1 MGGYIR
7 VLCGFV
13 VLWIWISTGIAAPC
27 TSWVTRVVSIE
38 GTIEVKRLKQGGWSR
53 IQLNDEFCAGDSI
66 RTDIHSRAGLLLRNE
81 TLLRLDQGTT
91 LVLPQLQEED
101 SAWLELVRG
110 AVHFISNVPYRL
122 KIKTPFVNAAIEG
135 TEFAVRVSEGD
146 TRVWVLEGKVLVDN
160 PQGSISLGPGD
171 AAIAE
176 AGEPP
181 VPYLRIKPRDA
192 VQWALHYPPI
202 IDYRASTATDPQRQR
217 AITLYRTGQIPAAIE
232 ALNSVLETARN
243 SSFFTQRAALL
254 LTVGQVQSAQKDIDK
269 ALALSPKGGAPRAL
283 QSIIALTQN
292 DKAKAMSLAQEAVKL
307 EPKSPTPQVALS
319 YAQQAAFDIE
329 GARESIKKA
338 LDLAPDDPL
347 AWARLSE
354 LELSTGELDDAL
366 DAAQKA
372 EAIDPELSRTQMVL
386 GFAQLME
393 IDIDEA
399 KESFTKAI
407 ALDPSAPLPR
417 LGMGLTKIRQGDV
430 EEGRKD
436 IEVAAILDPANS
448 LIRSYLG
455 KAYYEEK
462 RGNVASREFEIAKRL
477 DPKDPTPWFYDAIHK
492 QTINRPVE
500 ALHDIQKAIELN
512 DNRAVYRSSLLLDD
526 DLAARSASLGRIYN
540 DLGFE
545 ERALVEGWYST
556 ANNPSDYSAH
566 RLLADTYAT
575 RPGHQI
581 ARVSELLQSQ
591 LLQPLNITPIQP
603 QLAETDL
610 LILENAGPGSLS
622 FNEFNPLFAGNRLGL
637 QVSGVVGSNDT
648 FGDEVTQSGLWRN
661 FSYSLGQ
668 FHIQSDGFRDNNDIN
683 QNIYNAFAQVAITPK
698 FNVQA
703 EYRRRERGQGD
714 LNLNFDPKDFS
725 ANLRQKLQQDT
736 YRFGARYSPST
747 HSSLIFSGFYTH
759 SKGELKDSF
768 DSFDLEIEIDDAR
781 DGYQIE
787 GQYLFRNTIFNAQL
801 GGGFYDSQLD
811 SRVDFRFNNFGSPS
825 TDEEDINQVK
835 LYFYTNV
842 FLPRS
847 MIWTLG
853 ASYDAITGLRDTFSF
868 FGSDEKSN
876 LERWSPKFGLQ
887 WNLTDSLRLRAAYF
901 QALGRVRVVDQ
912 SIEPTQIAGFNQ
924 FFDDPVGTKTERYG
938 VGLDVIF
945 NEDLYAG
952 AEYSQRQLEFPS
964 SFDPFGQ
971 QQTAGRQEKLAR
983 GYVYWTPHKQWA
995 MSAEFEYEQLDRSI
1009 PEFVNFPSMV
1019 ETLRMPLTIR
1029 YFHPS
1034 GFFSS
1039 LGGTLVR
1046 QKINEPFLTR
1056 NHDTFFLL
1064 DASIGYR
1071 LPNRLGIISLQ
1082 GFNLLNQQFLFQ
1094 DRTNLFSTGPE
1105 SGAPIPNAKTGFF
1118 IPDRTIFLRATFAFD

>member
-1 MGGYIR
+1 MGGYTQI
-7 VLCGFV
+7 LCGLV
-13 VLWIWISTGIAAPC
+13 VLWLWASNGLAAPC
-27 TSWVTRVVSIE
+27 ALWVTRVVSIE

-66 RTDIHSRAGLLLRNE
+66 RADVHSRAGLLLRNE

-91 LVLPQLQEED
+91 LVLPQLLEED

-110 AVHFISNVPYRL
+110 AVHFISNIPYRL

-135 TEFAVRVSEGD
+135 TEFAVRVSD
-146 TRVWVLEGKVLVDN
+146 ANTKVWVLEGKVLVDN

-171 AAIAE
+171 AAVAE
-176 AGEPP
+176 AGKPP
-181 VPYLRIKPRDA
+181 LPYSKIKPRDA

-202 IDYRASTATDPQRQR
+202 IDYRSSTLVDPQRQR
-217 AITLYRTGQIPAAIE
+217 AVTLYRTGQIPAAIE
-232 ALNSVLETARN
+232 ALNSVPDTARDN
-243 SSFFTQRAALL
+243 SFFTQRAALL
-254 LTVGQVQSAQKDIDK
+254 LTVGQAQSAQKDIDK
-269 ALALSPKGGAPRAL
+269 ALALSPNSGAPRAL
-283 QSIIALTQN
+283 QSVIALTQN
-292 DKAKAMSLAQEAVKL
+292 DKDKALSLAQEAVKL

-338 LDLAPDDPL
+338 LELAPDDPL

-354 LELSTGELDDAL
+354 LELSAGELDDAL
-366 DAAQKA
+366 DAAKKA
-372 EAIDPELSRTQMVL
+372 EALDPELSRTQMIL
-386 GFAQLME
+386 GFAQLTE

-417 LGMGLTKIRQGDV
+417 LGMGLAKIRQGDV

-436 IEVAAILDPANS
+436 IEVAAILDPKNS

-462 RGNVASREFEIAKRL
+462 RGNVASREFAMAKHL

-492 QTINRPVE
+492 QTTNRPVE

-512 DNRAVYRSSLLLDD
+512 DNRAVYRSRLLLDD
-526 DLAARSASLGRIYN
+526 DLGARSASLGRIYN
-540 DLGFE
+540 DLDFGG
-545 ERALVEGWYST
+545 RALVEGWYST
-556 ANNPSDYSAH
+556 ASDPSDYSAH
-566 RLLADTYAT
+566 RLLADTYAS
-575 RPGHQI
+575 RSGHQQ

-591 LLQPLNITPIQP
+591 LLQPLNITPVQP

-622 FNEFNPLFAGNRLGL
+622 FNEFNPIFAGNRLGL

-648 FGDEVTQSGLWRN
+648 FGDEVTHSGLWRN

-668 FHIQSDGFRDNNDIN
+668 FHVQTGGFRDNN
-683 QNIYNAFAQVAITPK
+683 NIKQDVYNAFVQIAVTPK

-703 EYRRRERGQGD
+703 EYRRSEREQGD
-714 LNLNFDPKDFS
+714 LLRTFDPEDFS
-725 ANLRQKLQQDT
+725 LNLRQKLQQDI
-736 YRFGARYSPST
+736 YRFGARYSPSS

-759 SKGELKDSF
+759 GKDELRDRFFGSF
-768 DSFDLEIEIDDAR
+768 DIELDNVV

-787 GQYLFRNTIFNAQL
+787 GQYLFRNTIFNTQL
-801 GGGFYDSQLD
+801 GGGLYDSRLD
-811 SRVDFRFNNFGSPS
+811 SRLDFFGPSIISEENN
-825 TDEEDINQVK
+825 NQVK
-835 LYFYTNV
+835 FYFYTNV
-842 FLPRS
+842 SLPRS

-887 WNLTDSLRLRAAYF
+887 WNLTNSLRLRAAYF

-938 VGLDVIF
+938 VGLDIIF
-945 NEDLYAG
+945 NKDLYAG
-952 AEYSQRQLEFPS
+952 VEYSQRQLEFPS
-964 SFDPFGQ
+964 GFDPFGQ

-983 GYVYWTPHKQWA
+983 AYVYWTPHKQWA
-995 MSAEFEYEQLDRSI
+995 MSAEIEYEQLDRSI

-1046 QKINEPFLTR
+1046 QKINGLFFQPPLAR
-1056 NHDTFFLL
+1056 DHDTFFLL

-1094 DRTNLFSTGPE
+1094 DRTNLFSTGVDQAP
-1105 SGAPIPNAKTGFF
+1105 PIPDTKKGVF